1 MNMQTWKLVYLAAR
15 KAGTAG
21 SINSDISWRLQ
32 CMTYFACGTIQLRKI
47 KMAALTAKF
56 RLAACL
62 LNISEGRRKNIV
74 EKVAKA
80 AVCNEHGQKHPE
92 TTVLNLFCDFDYN
105 RSVLTIAAP
114 VEKIGRS
121 VVSACVEAYNLIDM
135 NEHHGIHP
143 CLGAVDLVPIYPLSE
158 SVSLDECG
166 AVAQSIAEEL
176 THQVPGCSIFY
187 FGHADQP
194 LNRSLVERRK
204 ELGWFNSCFNLN
216 ATRPDVG
223 TELSLRYGLTGVG
236 ASPYVMNCNVTLDS
250 QDLNA
255 GRKIAS
261 SIRGVNQGGIQGV
274 QAMAFPHVGKVEI
287 ACNVESVKEEKPTTS
302 VMESKN
308 FVSYRI
314 GGQCYVYATPQTIEA
329 RVQTLAE
336 HYGFGTVGIA
346 LVGFTPQKCKS
357 LAEIALSQGAAE
369 FWKKQERVYM

>member
-80 AVCNEHGQKHPE
+80 AVCNEH
-92 TTVLNLFCDFDYN
+92 
-105 RSVLTIAAP
+105 
-114 VEKIGRS
+114 GRS